1 MNTSARISFLLA
13 NAPAP
18 EKVLIVHSNEEVA
31 RGLAILLRNEATLE
45 VVASASNLQHGT
57 HWARITQPDVI
68 VLDSGI
74 PGVSPSWAID
84 LLREAA
90 PAARLVVLGER
101 SQGCVSAFGTTP
113 PDVDVIG
120 AHDSLRKFLAC
131 LKRRPFR
138 LAMADALFPRAAA

>member
-1 MNTSARISFLLA
+1 MNTSARISFLLS

-18 EKVLIVHSNEEVA
+18 EKVLIVHSNDEVS
-31 RGLAILLRNEATLE
+31 RGLTILLRNEATLR

-57 HWARITQPDVI
+57 HWARIAQPDVI
-68 VLDSGI
+68 VLDSCI

-90 PAARLVVLGER
+90 PAARFVVFGER
-101 SQGCVSAFGTTP
+101 CQARKATFGTAP
-113 PDVDVIG
+113 ADVDVVG
-120 AHDSLRKFLAC
+120 AHDSVRKFLAC

-138 LAMADALFPRAAA
+138 PAMADALFPRAAA